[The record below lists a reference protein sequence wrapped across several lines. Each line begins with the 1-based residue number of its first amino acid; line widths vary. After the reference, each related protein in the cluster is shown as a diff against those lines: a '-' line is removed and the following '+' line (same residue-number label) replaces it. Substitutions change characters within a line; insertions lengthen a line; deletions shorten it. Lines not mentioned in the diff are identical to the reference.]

1 MPVPQLSP
9 ASTVSTSV
17 LTSTGSAAKVAAAL
31 PFTVYSTVDAFLS
44 GASDQVAYVY
54 KKLGGDILDIEIK
67 AENVYAAYQEAVLEY
82 SYVINSHQAKNVLSD
97 MLGAT
102 TASFDEDGEI
112 SSGAADASRD
122 FPNFGF
128 GYARRVAGGISTE
141 AGVGGFQTQYSA
153 SFTLEAN
160 KQKYDLQAI
169 VQNSSSA
176 ASSPYYNKINNK
188 KILIRDVFYKSPKAM
203 WRFFGYYGGLNV
215 VGNLNTYGMFADNS
229 TFEVIPTWQNRLQAM
244 AYEDSVNVRF
254 SQYSYNIQN
263 NFLLVYP
270 PPGASIDTSND
281 IIWFT
286 FTVEED
292 ANAVDT
298 TRLRGVKGV
307 NNMNT
312 LPFANIPY
320 DNINS
325 VGKQWIR
332 RYALALCK
340 EILGQ
345 VRSKFSTIPIPNDS
359 VTLNGDALIT
369 QARDEQEKLKTELK
383 ELLESLTYGA
393 LADGDSAIVDATS
406 KVFQQVPN
414 PIFVG

>member
-17 LTSTGSAAKVAAAL
+17 LTSTGSVALVSAAL
-31 PFTVYSTVDAFLS
+31 PYDVYKSSSPFLS
-44 GASDQVAYVY
+44 GASDQVAFVY
-54 KKLGGDILDIEIK
+54 KKLGGDVLDIEIT
-67 AENVYAAYQEAVLEY
+67 AGNVYAAYQEAVLEY
-82 SYVINSHQAKNVLSD
+82 SYVINSHQAQNVLSD
-97 MLGAT
+97 MLGAS

-112 SSGAADASRD
+112 SAGASDASRD

-128 GYARRVAGGISTE
+128 GYARRVAEGISTE

-153 SFTLEAN
+153 SFALAAN
-160 KQKYDLQAI
+160 TQQYDLQSI
-169 VQNSSSA
+169 VQASSSLA
-176 ASSPYYNKINNK
+176 ASDYYNKINNK
-188 KILIRDVFYKSPKAM
+188 KVLIRDVYYKSKRTM
-203 WRFFGYYGGLNV
+203 WRFFGYYGGLNM
-215 VGNLNTYGMFADNS
+215 VGNLSTYGQYADDS
-229 TFEVIPTWQNRLQAM
+229 TYEVIPTWQNRLQAM
-244 AYEDSVNVRF
+244 AFEDSVNVRF
-254 SQYSYNIQN
+254 SHYSYQLQN
-263 NFLLVYP
+263 NYIRIYP
-270 PPGASIDTSND
+270 PPGNSVSATED

-325 VGKQWIR
+325 VGKHWIR

-340 EILGQ
+340 EVLGQ
-345 VRSKFSTIPIPNDS
+345 VRSKFATIPIPNDS
-359 VTLNGDALIT
+359 VTLNGSDLIS

-383 ELLESLTYGA
+383 ELLETLTYGK
-393 LADGDSAIVDATS
+393 LAAGDAEIVESAS
-406 KVFQQVPN
+406 KVFQQVPD

>member
-17 LTSTGSAAKVAAAL
+17 LTSTGSVALVSAAL
-31 PFTVYSTVDAFLS
+31 PYDVYKSSSPFLS
-44 GASDQVAYVY
+44 GASDQVAFVY
-54 KKLGGDILDIEIK
+54 KKLGGDVLDIEIT
-67 AENVYAAYQEAVLEY
+67 AGNVYAAYQEAVLEY
-82 SYVINSHQAKNVLSD
+82 SYVINSHQAQNVLSD
-97 MLGAT
+97 MLGAS

-112 SSGAADASRD
+112 SAGASDASRD

-128 GYARRVAGGISTE
+128 GYARRVAEGISTE

-153 SFTLEAN
+153 SFALAAN
-160 KQKYDLQAI
+160 TQQYDLQSI
-169 VQNSSSA
+169 VQASSSLA
-176 ASSPYYNKINNK
+176 ASDYYNKINNK
-188 KILIRDVFYKSPKAM
+188 KVLIRDVYYKSKRTM
-203 WRFFGYYGGLNV
+203 WRFFGYYGGLNM
-215 VGNLNTYGMFADNS
+215 VGNLSTYGQYADDS
-229 TFEVIPTWQNRLQAM
+229 TYEVIPTWQNRLQAM
-244 AYEDSVNVRF
+244 AFEDSVNVRF
-254 SQYSYNIQN
+254 SHYSYQLQN
-263 NFLLVYP
+263 NYIRIYP
-270 PPGASIDTSND
+270 PPGNSVSATED

-325 VGKQWIR
+325 VGKHWIR

-340 EILGQ
+340 EVLGQ
-345 VRSKFSTIPIPNDS
+345 VRSKFATIPIPNDS
-359 VTLNGDALIT
+359 VTLNGSDLIS

-383 ELLESLTYGA
+383 ELLETLTYGK
-393 LADGDSAIVDATS
+393 LAEADAEIVEATS
-406 KVFQQVPN
+406 KVFQQVPD

>member
-1 MPVPQLSP
+1 
-9 ASTVSTSV
+9 
-17 LTSTGSAAKVAAAL
+17 
-31 PFTVYSTVDAFLS
+31 
-44 GASDQVAYVY
+44 
-54 KKLGGDILDIEIK
+54 
-67 AENVYAAYQEAVLEY
+67 
-82 SYVINSHQAKNVLSD
+82 
-97 MLGAT
+97 MLGAS

-112 SSGAADASRD
+112 SAGASDASRD

-128 GYARRVAGGISTE
+128 GYARRVAEGISTE

-160 KQKYDLQAI
+160 TQQYDLQSV
-169 VQNSSSA
+169 VQTNSDLA
-176 ASSPYYNKINNK
+176 ASDYYNKVNNK
-188 KILIRDVFYKSPKAM
+188 KVLIRDVYYKSKRTM
-203 WRFFGYYGGLNV
+203 WRFFGGRGGLNS
-215 VGNLNTYGMFADNS
+215 VGSLSTYGQYADDS
-229 TFEVIPTWQNRLQAM
+229 TYEVIPTWQNRLQAM
-244 AYEDSVNVRF
+244 AFEDSINVRF
-254 SQYSYNIQN
+254 SHYSYQLQN
-263 NFLLVYP
+263 NYIRIYP
-270 PPGASIDTSND
+270 PPGDSVDASED

-292 ANAVDT
+292 ANAVDA

-325 VGKQWIR
+325 VGKHWIR

-359 VTLNGDALIT
+359 VTLNGSDLIS
-369 QARDEQEKLKTELK
+369 QAREEQEKLKTELK
-383 ELLESLTYGA
+383 ELLEALTYGK
-393 LADGDSAIVDATS
+393 LAASDAEIVESAS
-406 KVFQQVPN
+406 KVFQQVPD

>member
-1 MPVPQLSP
+1 MPVPELSP

-17 LTSTGSAAKVAAAL
+17 LTSTGDVSLVSAAL
-31 PFTVYSTVDAFLS
+31 PYDVYKTSNPFLS
-44 GASDQVAYVY
+44 GASDQVAFVY

-67 AENVYAAYQEAVLEY
+67 AGNVYAAYQEAVLEY
-82 SYVINSHQAKNVLSD
+82 SYVINSHQAQNVLSD
-97 MLGAT
+97 MLGAS

-112 SSGAADASRD
+112 SAGASDASRD

-128 GYARRVAGGISTE
+128 GYARRVAEGISTE

-153 SFTLEAN
+153 SFTLAAN
-160 KQKYDLQAI
+160 TQQYDLQSI
-169 VQNSSSA
+169 VQESSSLA
-176 ASSPYYNKINNK
+176 TSEYYNQINNK
-188 KILIRDVFYKSPKAM
+188 KVLIRDVYFKSKRTM
-203 WRFFGYYGGLNV
+203 WRFFGYYGGLNA
-215 VGNLNTYGMFADNS
+215 VGNLSTYGQYADDS
-229 TFEVIPTWQNRLQAM
+229 TYEVIPTWQNRLQAM
-244 AYEDSVNVRF
+244 AFEDSVNVRF
-254 SQYSYNIQN
+254 SHYSYQLQN
-263 NFLLVYP
+263 NYIRIYP
-270 PPGASIDTSND
+270 PPGDSVDATED

-320 DNINS
+320 ENINS
-325 VGKQWIR
+325 VGKHWIR

-340 EILGQ
+340 EVLGQ

-359 VTLNGDALIT
+359 VTLNGSDLIS

-383 ELLESLTYGA
+383 ELLETLTYGK
-393 LADGDSAIVDATS
+393 LAAGDAEIVESAS
-406 KVFQQVPN
+406 KVFQQVPD

>member
-9 ASTVSTSV
+9 ISTVSTSV
-17 LTSTGSAAKVAAAL
+17 LTSTGSLSLVTASL
-31 PFTVYSTVDAFLS
+31 PFSVYQDSSAFIS
-44 GASDQVAYVY
+44 GAVDQVAYVY
-54 KKLGGDILDIEIK
+54 KKLGGDVLDIEIK
-67 AENVYAAYQEAVLEY
+67 AANVYAAYQEAVLEY
-82 SYVINSHQAKNVLSD
+82 SYLINSHQAKNVLSD

-112 SSGAADASRD
+112 VTGASDASRD

-128 GYARRVAGGISTE
+128 GYARRVAEGISTE
-141 AGVGGFQTQYSA
+141 AGVGGFQTHYSA
-153 SFTLEAN
+153 SFNLVAN
-160 KQKYDLQAI
+160 TQQYDLQAV
-169 VQNSSSA
+169 VQNSSTLDPNSA
-176 ASSPYYNKINNK
+176 YYNKVKNK
-188 KILIRDVFYKSPKAM
+188 KVLVREVFYKSKKVM

-215 VGNLNTYGMFADNS
+215 VGNLSTYGQYADDS
-229 TFEVIPTWQNRLQAM
+229 TYEVIPTWQNRLQAM
-244 AYEDSVNVRF
+244 AFEDSVNVRF
-254 SQYSYNIQN
+254 SHYSYELN
-263 NFLLVYP
+263 NNYLQIFP
-270 PPGASIDTSND
+270 PPGTEVDSDD
-281 IIWFT
+281 KMWFT
-286 FTVEED
+286 FTIEED
-292 ANAVDT
+292 ANTVDT

-359 VTLNGDALIT
+359 VTLNGPDLIS
-369 QARDEQEKLKTELK
+369 QAREEQQNLKTELK
-383 ELLESLTYGA
+383 ELLDALTYGA
-393 LADGDSAIVDATS
+393 LAEGDADIVDATS
-406 KVFQQVPN
+406 RVFQQVPD